1 MPTDQ
6 DVTLGDTP
14 RPQNSFL
21 KRKCD
26 AIFRQIVTI
35 QRQSTNEALQ
45 AMDHAELSTR
55 IELLDHI
62 LGNFEA
68 AQTGLKEENP
78 DELDSSSR
86 TDFLAIYVSIKAAI
100 TRELKSQRIEP
111 HAHSPTAL
119 PTFAGAFTEW
129 PNFISMFQTVVD
141 NKPELTKIEKFQHLR
156 SCLKGSAL
164 DVIRSLEIRESNYDK
179 AMNLLKSR
187 FDNKRLIFQAHIREL
202 FELKSAEANTVG
214 SLRVLVDKF
223 TSHIRA
229 LQTLGSKIHIAD
241 CLLILIMSQKL
252 DPSTQTKWEESA
264 ACSNIPTWESMETF
278 LEKRGQTLESINFAT
293 VQNTPSAKTC
303 PSFIKLTAAIR
314 RKEAKKANLCLN
326 CLKHGHQA
334 QQCKSSNCRRCL
346 SQHHTLLHFIPAQQS
361 TTDCTPDE
369 KPESAAQATT
379 LVSKSN
385 NISPDPSLT
394 ENVLI
399 ATAVILVKNST
410 GSFIPCRAVLDSA
423 SQLNFVTSRFANQVD
438 LKMSKFS
445 YSVSGIGESDLKISH
460 CASITFKSMHNDYS
474 TSITFAVTPT
484 ST

>member
-68 AQTGLKEENP
+68 AQTGLEEENP

-111 HAHSPTAL
+111 HAHSSTAVFSPHDSQSVVVLKQNKSRLPDLQL

-141 NKPELTKIEKFQHLR
+141 NEPELTKIEKFHHLR

-187 FDNKRLIFQAHIREL
+187 FDNKCLIFQAHIREL

-214 SLRVLVDKF
+214 CLRVLVDKF

-229 LQTLGSKIHIAD
+229 LQTLGSKIQIAD

-278 LEKRGQTLESINFAT
+278 LEKRCQTLESINFAT
-293 VQNTPSAKTC
+293 VQNTPSAKVSKTQYQ
-303 PSFIKLTAAIR
+303 
-314 RKEAKKANLCLN
+314 KKSLV
-326 CLKHGHQA
+326 
-334 QQCKSSNCRRCL
+334 
-346 SQHHTLLHFIPAQQS
+346 
-361 TTDCTPDE
+361 
-369 KPESAAQATT
+369 
-379 LVSKSN
+379 VSKSTHKVCTFCKKE
-385 NISPDPSLT
+385 D
-394 ENVLI
+394 
-399 ATAVILVKNST
+399 
-410 GSFIPCRAVLDSA
+410 
-423 SQLNFVTSRFANQVD
+423 
-438 LKMSKFS
+438 
-445 YSVSGIGESDLKISH
+445 H
-460 CASITFKSMHNDYS
+460 SI
-474 TSITFAVTPT
+474 
-484 ST
+484 